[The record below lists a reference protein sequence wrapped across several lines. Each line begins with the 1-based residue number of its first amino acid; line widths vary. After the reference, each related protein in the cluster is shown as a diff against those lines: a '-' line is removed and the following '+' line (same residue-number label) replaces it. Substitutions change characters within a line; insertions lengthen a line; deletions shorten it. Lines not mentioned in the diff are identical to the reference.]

1 MALHSL
7 LLLLTNST
15 FVPHFLLPCVNL
27 PFGFATFSLFRLC
40 MLQVVTFNL
49 IKSLLRKS
57 KINALL
63 FNSNKLRNFCC
74 LHWQSQSVAKRSVAR
89 VSRRYDLQLRHKATA
104 ADRQRKWNRERETER
119 EIEWGIGQVCV
130 HSFQFNAS
138 HTHTPSCVLPLFCLS
153 CSCHLPH
160 SHGKLD
166 AKLQAHRSQLNK
178 NECSLLFL
186 SVVFRKSFLS
196 CAYIIYIFFTIFA

>member
-1 MALHSL
+1 M
-7 LLLLTNST
+7 
-15 FVPHFLLPCVNL
+15 PHFLLPCVNL

-104 ADRQRKWNRERETER
+104 ADRQRKWNRKRDRER

-138 HTHTPSCVLPLFCLS
+138 HTHTVVCATPF
-153 CSCHLPH
+153 
-160 SHGKLD
+160 
-166 AKLQAHRSQLNK
+166 
-178 NECSLLFL
+178 LFL
-186 SVVFRKSFLS
+186 VQLPPATQSRQTRRKVASSSL
-196 CAYIIYIFFTIFA
+196 AIE